1 MVCSTQNL
9 SITSHHTWSKV
20 YCLNFM
26 ADKFSLALICA
37 YLSRRYFQPC
47 SSHIG
52 LLFILYSFQIHLTC
66 YSDYLEKFP
75 PKVWMSSYFLKLG
88 LGSIINSS
96 GGLPLSFYLKDPT
109 SFPDMLFNNIYYIKT
124 CRWPLSPFWH
134 SHSHYFKISFWLR
147 IQCYFLNLFNQSL
160 NFNVVKI
167 LCLALFSVAQ

>member
-9 SITSHHTWSKV
+9 STTSHHTWSKV

-96 GGLPLSFYLKDPT
+96 VRTSLIILSKRSHF
-109 SFPDMLFNNIYYIKT
+109 FPRYAFNNIYYIKT

-134 SHSHYFKISFWLR
+134 SHSHYFTISFWLR
-147 IQCYFLNLFNQSL
+147 IQCYFLILFNQSL

-167 LCLALFSVAQ
+167 LYLALFSVAQ